1 MNGQT
6 NISLENCYLNC
17 DPQLEVFKLFLIS
30 DWQNG
35 KETIVKKNSEP
46 IRERNLRA
54 CHFAQNHAWA
64 IMTPAAIPTS
74 MPRGF
79 GACNCFCRSKSSSST
94 PHIKLHDLNHAAW
107 SSLYVVATTIFTT
120 QVKNT
125 HITDNN
131 NSLFE
136 THRKYPA
143 EWLQPSIEG
152 KTKTKK

>member
-74 MPRGF
+74 MLRGLVLAIAF
-79 GACNCFCRSKSSSST
+79 
-94 PHIKLHDLNHAAW
+94 AAPK
-107 SSLYVVATTIFTT
+107 A
-120 QVKNT
+120 
-125 HITDNN
+125 
-131 NSLFE
+131 
-136 THRKYPA
+136 A
-143 EWLQPSIEG
+143 AAPSISNFM
-152 KTKTKK
+152 TSIMLPSPVFML